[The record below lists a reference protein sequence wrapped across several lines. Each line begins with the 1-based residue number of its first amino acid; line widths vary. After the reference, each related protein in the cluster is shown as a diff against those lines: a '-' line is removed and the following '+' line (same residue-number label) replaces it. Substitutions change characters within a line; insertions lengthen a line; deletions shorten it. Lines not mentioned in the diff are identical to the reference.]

1 MNMEVAAMG
10 NDLADAITV
19 EVPANSQEIS
29 VQQLEESKIE
39 GIPVL
44 KNWKPA
50 PVFSALG
57 ALCWLFVWRF
67 LALLCIFASSLALG
81 SDDRSYML
89 GLVAALV
96 FQVAIVAVYALLFY
110 PSYYKEKP
118 PLKSSRAIS
127 FLNYLLGGVVF
138 GWCWNSNLKRS
149 HLIERPEKGVSHI
162 VMVVLQVIVLVFYL
176 AMYVPYLVDASM
188 PEANLASD
196 YDEVESYSIK
206 GASPSMSQS
215 DEGDRLVDTA
225 AGVSFVVPKGWHGA
239 DLMKERHFIRWKAY
253 PNDNATA
260 GITYGASLAE
270 EVDPDDLVAE
280 DFEGII
286 SEILE
291 DCQDEAVERVN
302 IGGTDYWMIT
312 GTGINVQEEFA
323 LPVSATFLMSFE
335 NGFGY
340 SFQYLDYS
348 QGQDAS
354 RYYSDFI
361 EMVESVVYG

>member
-1 MNMEVAAMG
+1 MS
-10 NDLADAITV
+10 NDLADAVTV
-19 EVPANSQEIS
+19 EAPANSQEMP

-44 KNWKPA
+44 KSWKPA

-67 LALLCIFASSLALG
+67 FALLCISASSLALG
-81 SDDRSYML
+81 SDDWSYTL
-89 GLVAALV
+89 GLVATLV

-118 PLKSSRAIS
+118 LLKSSKAIS
-127 FLNYLLGGVVF
+127 FLNYLFGGVVF

-162 VMVVLQVIVLVFYL
+162 VVVVLQVVVLAFYL
-176 AMYVPYLVDASM
+176 VMYVPYLVEVSM
-188 PEANLASD
+188 PEANSVSD
-196 YDEVESYSIK
+196 YDEVGSYSVK
-206 GASPSMSQS
+206 GVSPSMSQS
-215 DEGDRLVDTA
+215 DEGDRLVDA
-225 AGVSFVVPKGWHGA
+225 AARVSFVVPKGWHGE

-253 PNDNATA
+253 PNDNATV

-270 EVDPDDLVAE
+270 EVDSGDLVAE

-286 SEILE
+286 SETLE
-291 DCQDEAVERVN
+291 DCQDEVVEQVN

-323 LPVSATFLMSFE
+323 LPVSATFLMCFE

-340 SFQYLDYS
+340 SFQYFDYS
-348 QGQDAS
+348 QGQDVS
-354 RYYSDFI
+354 KYYNDFI
-361 EMVESVVYG
+361 EMVESVIYE